1 MAPKRSSLAARMK
14 TMERPPVHLVSS
26 TPAVET
32 EAPAS
37 KTPAKTREGMKRATA
52 LMAPE
57 DHKRLLILRATTG
70 KSVEALLNEAIA
82 DLFAKHGA

>member
-1 MAPKRSSLAARMK
+1 MAAKRPSLAEKMKVVAR
-14 TMERPPVHLVSS
+14 TPVHLVST
-26 TPAVET
+26 TPAIPA

-52 LMAPE
+52 LMSPE

-70 KSVEALLNEAIA
+70 KSVEALLDEAIA
-82 DLFAKHGA
+82 DLFTKHGA

>member
-1 MAPKRSSLAARMK
+1 MAPRRSSLAEKMK
-14 TMERPPVHLVSS
+14 GVTRAPVHLVSS
-26 TPAVET
+26 TPAVEA

-70 KSVEALLNEAIA
+70 KSVEALLDEAIT